1 MSITILPALPT
12 EAATITPIGVLAF
25 ANDVFNARLAK
36 PNGTPAQHEE
46 YLQWRIRRNERRM
59 AKPGGTWFKA
69 VDAET
74 GEVVGC
80 TGVQAPGPEEGEG
93 EANGE
98 VQEAEPEIFNGEF
111 MREWHEAMEK
121 VRKECMGERQDYWYV
136 VSMVVHPDRQGKG
149 IGKRLLEKDCELAD
163 AAGQDIYLEASPA
176 GKKLYL
182 NAGFEVIG
190 EKSMLDGAA
199 AVTAMLRKAR
209 PVVA

>member
-12 EAATITPIGVLAF
+12 DAATITPIGVLAF

-80 TGVQAPGPEEGEG
+80 TGLQAPGPEEGEG

-121 VRKECMGERQDYWYV
+121 VRKECMGERQDYWCESFGFLLGSCSV
-136 VSMVVHPDRQGKG
+136 FFVLMMLDLSGPRCGTPTDRSRRRCIYGRASEPSRQRNRKAAAGKG
-149 IGKRLLEKDCELAD
+149 
-163 AAGQDIYLEASPA
+163 
-176 GKKLYL
+176 
-182 NAGFEVIG
+182 
-190 EKSMLDGAA
+190 
-199 AVTAMLRKAR
+199 LRAR
-209 PVVA
+209 